1 MSDYV
6 RRMRA
11 RVGTDLVLM
20 PSVSVLAFDAR
31 GHVLMVRHAETA
43 RWVIPG
49 GTVEPLE
56 SPADAAV
63 REIWEET
70 GIRVELVRVLG
81 VYGGPEFRVRYGNGD
96 EVAFVMTLFEGR
108 TLGGEP
114 RADGEE
120 ILEARYVAPAE
131 LPRLDMPE
139 WARLALADALAD
151 RGRTYFRPP
160 AWVPP
165 SLDTEGPPPL
175 GLGGTPDHR

>member
-1 MSDYV
+1 MPISEYV

-20 PSVSVLAFDAR
+20 PSVSVLAFDDR
-31 GHVLMVRHAETA
+31 GRVLLVRHAETG

-70 GIRVELVRVLG
+70 GIRVELTRVLG
-81 VYGGPEFRVRYGNGD
+81 VYGGPEFHIRYRNGD
-96 EVAFVMTLFEGR
+96 EVAFVITVFEGR
-108 TLGGEP
+108 PLPGEP

-120 ILEARYVAPAE
+120 TLEARYVARAE
-131 LPRLDMPE
+131 LAALEIPE
-139 WARLALADALAD
+139 WARRVLREAFADPA
-151 RGRTYFRPP
+151 RTHFEP
-160 AWVPP
+160 ATWTPTPRDGVP
-165 SLDTEGPPPL
+165 
-175 GLGGTPDHR
+175 